1 MDTASA
7 LMGLGLLILFIAPV
21 GYILYNQSSQ
31 EKKRT
36 QKLAFL
42 AGKEGYRL
50 DETENI
56 NGLSLALDKKAGK
69 FLLLKSGEDA
79 KLQEID
85 LNAVSRIDLV
95 KVDED
100 GHSTG
105 VLDEMREISLQ
116 LKNRE
121 NTAKKVI
128 FYAEE
133 EDPVTQKVER
143 LENAIKWQK
152 ILQQQIK

>member
-1 MDTASA
+1 MDTAST

-21 GYILYNQSSQ
+21 GYILYDQSLK
-31 EKKRT
+31 EKKRA
-36 QKLAFL
+36 KRLAFL
-42 AGKEGYRL
+42 ALKQGYTI
-50 DETENI
+50 DETANI

-69 FLLLKSGEDA
+69 FLLLKSGGDA
-79 KLQEID
+79 KLQEVD
-85 LNAVSRIDLV
+85 LHSVSRIELA

-116 LKNRE
+116 LKTKE

-133 EDPVTQKVER
+133 EDPVTQKIER

-152 ILQQQIK
+152 ILQQSIK

>member
-31 EKKRT
+31 EKKRA

-42 AGKEGYRL
+42 AGKEGYQL
-50 DETENI
+50 DETQNI
-56 NGLSLALDKKAGK
+56 NGLSLALDIKAKK
-69 FLLLKSGEDA
+69 FLLLKSGGDA
-79 KLQEID
+79 KLQVVD
-85 LNAVSRIDLV
+85 LNAVTRINLV
-95 KVDED
+95 KANED
-100 GHSTG
+100 GESTG

-116 LKNRE
+116 LMNDK

-133 EDPVTQKVER
+133 EDAVTRKVER

-152 ILQQQIK
+152 VLQQAAK